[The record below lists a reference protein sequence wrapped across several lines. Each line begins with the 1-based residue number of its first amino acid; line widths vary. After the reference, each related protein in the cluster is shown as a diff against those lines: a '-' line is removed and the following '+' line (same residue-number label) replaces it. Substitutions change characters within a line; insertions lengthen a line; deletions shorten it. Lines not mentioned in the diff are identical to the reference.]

1 LKPLEGVSPLIE
13 EPVFVL
19 VGPSVLHFPAPL
31 NLLMAEGGEGSP
43 LAFQAFT
50 DGARLVVLKRNASED
65 QFLTSRYSG
74 YWKRESHCGLSLTFV
89 TSS

>member
-1 LKPLEGVSPLIE
+1 
-13 EPVFVL
+13 
-19 VGPSVLHFPAPL
+19 
-31 NLLMAEGGEGSP
+31 MAKGGEGSP

-74 YWKRESHCGLSLTFV
+74 YWKRESHCGLFLTFV